1 MTKLLKKSK
10 SIGTSL
16 DDAIHEAQ
24 IKSDNRSIISGG
36 CFDVVLEHQKAI
48 TLLAES
54 RLLGSAFALIRA
66 IYESYIRGLWIR
78 YAATDG
84 EISKF
89 ITDNIKTGITDMIIN
104 IEKIPGF
111 DVGALSAI
119 KSASYSSMCSYTHSG
134 WMQIGRRF
142 NNQFIESNYS
152 DGEVEEVLNF
162 SNSIA
167 LLAAH
172 EIAKMTEDVELII
185 KVRTLV
191 MENTKQV

>member
-1 MTKLLKKSK
+1 MTKLLNKSK
-10 SIGTSL
+10 SIATSI
-16 DDAIHEAQ
+16 DDAIHEAK

-84 EISKF
+84 EISNF

-142 NNQFIESNYS
+142 NNQYIESNYS
-152 DGEVEEVLNF
+152 YGEVEEVLNF

-172 EIAKMTEDVELII
+172 EIAKMTEDIELII